1 MSALFFAAAVAP
13 TGPKQ
18 QASYAWAAVGALFM
32 AVAIWFG
39 RRA

>member
-13 TGPKQ
+13 VGPQ
-18 QASYAWAAVGALFM
+18 QQVSYAWAAGGTLLM